1 MVVRKTK
8 MADEV
13 GQAYGWF
20 LELPVAF
27 VLTVLWAAGAVLLC
41 SAALAL
47 YLTVLVLARSVAG
60 IP

>member
-1 MVVRKTK
+1 
-8 MADEV
+8 MAKAPAPSAM
-13 GQAYGWF
+13 GRSYGWF

-41 SAALAL
+41 WAALAL
-47 YLTVLVLARSVAG
+47 YLTVSVLTRSVAG